1 MHGRC
6 DGIHV
11 EGCKDREGGCKS
23 YKSKG
28 KEREGKE
35 KAEVGKERRV
45 GHEIDQVPFNSQI
58 YPIHSKRVIGDKSSP
73 VQYSSYSSDFDQGVI
88 AYDTI

>member
-1 MHGRC
+1 M
-6 DGIHV
+6 
-11 EGCKDREGGCKS
+11 EGVMVYMLRGVKIEREDVRG